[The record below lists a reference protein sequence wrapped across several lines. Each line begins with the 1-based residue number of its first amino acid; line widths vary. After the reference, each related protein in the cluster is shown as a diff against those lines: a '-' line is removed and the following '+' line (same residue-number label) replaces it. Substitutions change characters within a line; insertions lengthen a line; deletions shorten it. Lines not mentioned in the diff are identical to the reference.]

1 MTNEET
7 DACAA
12 RYRQFMTTKQE
23 ELSKS
28 LMTKCVSK
36 FKNNFFRNPLK
47 YARILAKMK
56 RI

>member
-28 LMTKCVSK
+28 LMTKCVSI
-36 FKNNFFRNPLK
+36 FKNNFFRNRLK